1 MDNNTARAIMR
12 CLEIDVDFYRDVNI
26 FLLKKHAKVLEDD
39 LEWLSESLN
48 KEQAILMKSR
58 SLEEKRNAL
67 FKGLGIEDKNLSEL
81 AEDVPEEY
89 KPKVRMLANQLT
101 EIVRDITRLN
111 TETTE
116 IIKSKLDNQKEL
128 AARTGLV
135 NKPETYNRNAAKIQS
150 GQPVT
155 QVMRQV

>member
-1 MDNNTARAIMR
+1 MR